1 MDYAEVREAF
11 FQLRDAGAPEP
22 GTSGW
27 QSPTRR
33 LRDAI
38 EPIATICYWSE
49 PAYDAYAALGLD
61 FLQGYVWSR
70 GCVLGEPDGS
80 VVAAAFGVFEP
91 GLIGQLYDA
100 ARAAA
105 GLADIR
111 AAREDRG
118 RHRAA
123 RGAGRRRSTGWP
135 SGDRRAAPGRRGGG
149 HGRPPLFAGL
159 AGLPW
164 PADELGQLWHACA
177 MLRELRGDSHLAA
190 CVAAGL
196 TGLEANILTELQV
209 GWPLHSYT
217 ATRGWPPEAMDLAT
231 ISLRERGLIGDD
243 ALTGA
248 GASLRADIEE
258 ATDRQLAPAG
268 TRSARTWPAS
278 WRRSRSGPSRSSST
292 AGSRPT
298 RTSARPAE
306 RARLRPDDHLDG
318 ALGHAPPAVAV
329 GTMQVAVADAAD
341 DVLQPGQ
348 RSVGVGGGIREHG
361 RAHPSV
367 NGSRVAPV
375 SSTQTD
381 LVSVY
386 SRMASTPFSR
396 PMPLAPNPPKGT
408 CGATTR

>member
-1 MDYAEVREAF
+1 MRAMDYAEVRQAF
-11 FQLRDAGAPEP
+11 FQLRDTSAPEP

-111 AAREDRG
+111 AARET
-118 RHRAA
+118 
-123 RGAGRRRSTGWP
+123 GAVTALRTVLGDTVLGGPEQVADVTGAL
-135 SGDRRAAPGRRGGG
+135 RRAAEAMDTAGR
-149 HGRPPLFAGL
+149 PLFAGL
-159 AGLPW
+159 AGMPW
-164 PADELGQLWHACA
+164 PADELGRLWHACA

-190 CVAAGL
+190 CMAAGL
-196 TGLEANILTELQV
+196 TGLQANILTELQV
-209 GWPLHSYT
+209 GWP
-217 ATRGWPPEAMDLAT
+217 PEAMNLAT

-258 ATDRQLAPAG
+258 ATDRQLAPA
-268 TRSARTWPAS
+268 RDAI
-278 WRRSRSGPSRSSST
+278 GPDLP
-292 AGSRPT
+292 GILP
-298 RTSARPAE
+298 
-306 RARLRPDDHLDG
+306 L
-318 ALGHAPPAVAV
+318 
-329 GTMQVAVADAAD
+329 
-341 DVLQPGQ
+341 LQGWSQ
-348 RSVGVGGGIREHG
+348 QIIEHG
-361 RAHPSV
+361 WFPPDPYKRAS
-367 NGSRVAPV
+367 G
-375 SSTQTD
+375 
-381 LVSVY
+381 
-386 SRMASTPFSR
+386 
-396 PMPLAPNPPKGT
+396 
-408 CGATTR
+408 

>member
-11 FQLRDAGAPEP
+11 FQLRDTSAPEP

-49 PAYDAYAALGLD
+49 PAYDAYATLGLD

-91 GLIGQLYDA
+91 GLIRQLYDA

-111 AAREDRG
+111 AAREAG
-118 RHRAA
+118 AVAA
-123 RGAGRRRSTGWP
+123 LRTVLGGPEQVAEVTGAL
-135 SGDRRAAPGRRGGG
+135 RRAAEAMDTAGR
-149 HGRPPLFAGL
+149 PLFAGL
-159 AGLPW
+159 AGMPW
-164 PADELGQLWHACA
+164 PADELGRLWHACA

-217 ATRGWPPEAMDLAT
+217 ATRGWPPEAMNLAT

-258 ATDRQLAPAG
+258 ATDRQLAPV
-268 TRSARTWPAS
+268 R
-278 WRRSRSGPSRSSST
+278 
-292 AGSRPT
+292 
-298 RTSARPAE
+298 
-306 RARLRPDDHLDG
+306 
-318 ALGHAPPAVAV
+318 
-329 GTMQVAVADAAD
+329 DAAGPD
-341 DVLQPGQ
+341 LPAILPLLQGWSQ
-348 RSVGVGGGIREHG
+348 QIIEHG
-361 RAHPSV
+361 WFPPDPYKRAS
-367 NGSRVAPV
+367 G
-375 SSTQTD
+375 
-381 LVSVY
+381 
-386 SRMASTPFSR
+386 
-396 PMPLAPNPPKGT
+396 
-408 CGATTR
+408 

>member
-1 MDYAEVREAF
+1 MRAMDYAEVREAF
-11 FQLRDAGAPEP
+11 FQLRDARAPEP

-70 GCVLGEPDGS
+70 GCVLGEPDGG

-100 ARAAA
+100 ARATA

-111 AAREDRG
+111 AARET
-118 RHRAA
+118 
-123 RGAGRRRSTGWP
+123 GAVTALRTVLGAPEQVAEVT
-135 SGDRRAAPGRRGGG
+135 DALRRAAEAVDTAGRT
-149 HGRPPLFAGL
+149 LFAGL

-217 ATRGWPPEAMDLAT
+217 ATRGWPPEAMNLAT

-258 ATDRQLAPAG
+258 ATDRQLAPARDAIG
-268 TRSARTWPAS
+268 PALPGLLPPLQE
-278 WRRSRSGPSRSSST
+278 WSRQI
-292 AGSRPT
+292 
-298 RTSARPAE
+298 
-306 RARLRPDDHLDG
+306 
-318 ALGHAPPAVAV
+318 V
-329 GTMQVAVADAAD
+329 
-341 DVLQPGQ
+341 
-348 RSVGVGGGIREHG
+348 EHG
-361 RAHPSV
+361 WFPPDPYKRAS
-367 NGSRVAPV
+367 G
-375 SSTQTD
+375 
-381 LVSVY
+381 
-386 SRMASTPFSR
+386 
-396 PMPLAPNPPKGT
+396 
-408 CGATTR
+408 

>member
-1 MDYAEVREAF
+1 MRAMDYAEVRAAF
-11 FQLRDAGAPEP
+11 FQLRDVGAAEP

-27 QSPTRR
+27 QSPARR

-70 GCVLGEPDGS
+70 GCVLGEPDGG

-91 GLIGQLYDA
+91 GLIVQLYDA

-111 AAREDRG
+111 AAREAGAVTALRTVLGGTVLGAPERVAEVTGALRRG
-118 RHRAA
+118 VEVADT
-123 RGAGRRRSTGWP
+123 AGR
-135 SGDRRAAPGRRGGG
+135 
-149 HGRPPLFAGL
+149 PLFAGL

-196 TGLEANILTELQV
+196 TGLEANILTELQI

-217 ATRGWPPEAMDLAT
+217 ATRGWPPEAMNLAT
-231 ISLRERGLIGDD
+231 ASLSERGLIANG

-248 GASLRADIEE
+248 GGSLRADIEE
-258 ATDRQLAPAG
+258 ATDRQ
-268 TRSARTWPAS
+268 
-278 WRRSRSGPSRSSST
+278 
-292 AGSRPT
+292 
-298 RTSARPAE
+298 
-306 RARLRPDDHLDG
+306 
-318 ALGHAPPAVAV
+318 
-329 GTMQVAVADAAD
+329 
-341 DVLQPGQ
+341 
-348 RSVGVGGGIREHG
+348 
-361 RAHPSV
+361 
-367 NGSRVAPV
+367 VAPV
-375 SSTQTD
+375 RDAIGPD
-381 LVSVY
+381 LFDVLPTLQEW
-386 SRMASTPFSR
+386 SRRIVEHGWFPPDPYKRAS
-396 PMPLAPNPPKGT
+396 G
-408 CGATTR
+408 